1 MGLMEQFSKTPRKP
15 SGLAGILSEARRLG
29 GDDPRAAV
37 QRLAD
42 SGATVTLPDGRRM
55 PVSELAAMA
64 EGKTAM
70 QLLIELGVR

>member
-15 SGLAGILSEARRLG
+15 SGLAGILSEAKRIG

-42 SGATVTLPDGRRM
+42 SGAVDDPTFVPTPSITVVNGNLTIT
-55 PVSELAAMA
+55 PVNE
-64 EGKTAM
+64 
-70 QLLIELGVR
+70 